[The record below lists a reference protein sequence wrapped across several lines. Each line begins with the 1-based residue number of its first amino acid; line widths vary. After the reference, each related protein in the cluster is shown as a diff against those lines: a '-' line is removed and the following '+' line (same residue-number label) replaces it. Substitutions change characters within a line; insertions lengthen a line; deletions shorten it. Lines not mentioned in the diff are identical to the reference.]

1 MLIRYIII
9 AMLLC
14 LSMLGLAELLH
25 GIKIRI
31 IAPRHRALTYSVVFL
46 SGDDPEEQLLFA
58 VGQKLWLGNG
68 YSDYIIAVNNG
79 LDEKGDKACR
89 YIAEKYGAEYLTPA
103 ELKAEIDEYIPLGGG
118 EMPD

>member
-9 AMLLC
+9 ATLLC

-25 GIKIRI
+25 GIKIRLT
-31 IAPRHRALTYSVVFL
+31 APRHRALTYSVVFL

-58 VGQKLWLGNG
+58 VGQKMWLGSS

-89 YIAEKYGAEYLTPA
+89 YIAEKYGANYLTLS
-103 ELKAEIDEYIPLGGG
+103 ELKAEFDGYIPLGGG
-118 EMPD
+118 NKAD